1 MPDSSG
7 TSALHLAELAAQRE
21 NLPGVWR
28 PRFEGLMQKGLLRL
42 SLPPGHE
49 TSLHIRRFPFGE
61 NLDRVVSF
69 CSERLADA
77 RHKGYRLGI
86 DLSQARPAADGNW
99 VRQLQTKLAGG
110 ASNDSGC
117 NISNKL
123 FFSVLDDHPDLE
135 SILGLRCSRRLGYPT
150 IAVRYRSGVSDS
162 ADNADRWRM
171 LVGTSHADC
180 RIKLIPRMAMR
191 PLSGLQTL
199 EKGDCV
205 MPLSLF
211 EVGNDTAWLILEIDA
226 VRLAESTHPRAKLSA
241 SLRFAD
247 NLIDAIHWPRPALHV
262 DALLN
267 RRVGF
272 HLTGLGDLLS
282 KRVMNPVQVDTFRWL
297 KRWLGF
303 VRHCLM
309 HESRLLAR
317 RRGPFPQLGANELI
331 AELTPRYGLHNA
343 KRLLNN
349 SCLRHRHIL
358 ALSPFALF
366 PARPGSYPDK
376 HWLNL
381 IPVLNC
387 ADALTMYGPD
397 PRSRLSRR
405 DWHRLL
411 QLTGALGAGK
421 TVVTEGQ

>member
-1 MPDSSG
+1 M
-7 TSALHLAELAAQRE
+7 
-21 NLPGVWR
+21 
-28 PRFEGLMQKGLLRL
+28 EGMEGM
-42 SLPPGHE
+42 
-49 TSLHIRRFPFGE
+49 
-61 NLDRVVSF
+61 
-69 CSERLADA
+69 A
-77 RHKGYRLGI
+77 
-86 DLSQARPAADGNW
+86 GNE
-99 VRQLQTKLAGG
+99 AG
-110 ASNDSGC
+110 D
-117 NISNKL
+117 NITDTL

-135 SILGLRCSRRLGYPT
+135 PILGLRSSRRLGYPT
-150 IAVRYRSGVSDS
+150 IAVRYRTGVSDS
-162 ADNADRWRM
+162 VNNGDRWRM
-171 LVGTSHADC
+171 LVAASHADC

-226 VRLAESTHPRAKLSA
+226 VRLMESSRPRGQLSVC
-241 SLRFAD
+241 LRFAD
-247 NLIDAIHWPRPALHV
+247 NLIDAIHWPRPALQV

-272 HLTGLGDLLS
+272 HITGLGNLLS
-282 KRVMNPVQVDTFRWL
+282 KHGMNPVQVETFHWL

-343 KRLLNN
+343 KRLLKN

-366 PARPGSYPDK
+366 PALPGPCPDK

-381 IPVLNC
+381 IPALNC
-387 ADALTMYGPD
+387 ADALTMYGSD
-397 PRSRLSRR
+397 PRSRLSPR

-421 TVVTEGQ
+421 TVVTEGA